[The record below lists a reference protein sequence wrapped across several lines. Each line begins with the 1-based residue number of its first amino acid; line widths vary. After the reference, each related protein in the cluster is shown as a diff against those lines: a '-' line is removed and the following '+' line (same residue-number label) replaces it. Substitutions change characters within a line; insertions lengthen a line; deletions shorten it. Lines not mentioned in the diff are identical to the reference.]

1 MVIWQSSDFDGDSQ
15 KHKSADHAGEEE
27 FQASGDGFVVDVGA
41 GQAMA
46 VLELLDE
53 IVSHDML
60 FHGWVWSLN
69 HADNNPRGYC
79 SVLSRFAVGPALL
92 G

>member
-1 MVIWQSSDFDGDSQ
+1 M
-15 KHKSADHAGEEE
+15 
-27 FQASGDGFVVDVGA
+27 VDVVA
-41 GQAMA
+41 GNAVV
-46 VLELLDE
+46 VLEFVDE
-53 IVSHDML
+53 FNSHGML
-60 FHGWVWSLN
+60 SHGWVWSLN